1 MARSNYL
8 SLIQIIRLGKLPV
21 ATLLVC
27 LLFATNTDQAD
38 SVSTEVESS
47 DEAPRRETR
56 SPISPT
62 AEEVAQELLEI
73 QQQLGGSIVEQSPQL
88 SEWNGA
94 PASLGQNT
102 SLPSSVWGTLWT
114 PPAAAGEHPPV
125 AALRG
130 SAWQLDMAAHRL
142 ESHDLY
148 RQADALRKMA
158 EQLRGDARVLK
169 QDIATPPQ

>member
-1 MARSNYL
+1 MAWSKFL
-8 SLIQIIRLGKLPV
+8 SLSRTIKLGKLPV

-27 LLFATNTDQAD
+27 FLFATNTDQAD
-38 SVSTEVESS
+38 SVSTEIESS

-56 SPISPT
+56 PPISPT
-62 AEEVAQELLEI
+62 AEEVAKQLLEI
-73 QQQLGGSIVEQSPQL
+73 QQQLGGSIVDQSPRL
-88 SEWNGA
+88 SEWSGA
-94 PASLGQNT
+94 PPSIGQSA
-102 SLPSSVWGTLWT
+102 SLPSLAWDTFWG
-114 PPAAAGEHPPV
+114 PPATAGEHPPV
-125 AALRG
+125 AALRA
-130 SAWQLDMAAHRL
+130 SAWQLDTAAHRL